1 MNFRLALAL
10 ILPMGLAACGDT
22 DFAMPW
28 DRPEPAAPEAPAG
41 PPPLRAPQVSPLQV
55 PIEIEGGEKAAV
67 ATAERTTLDTT
78 AFVARGNEPFWTV
91 EIAGNTA
98 RYITPETP
106 NGRNVQVQ
114 RIVYANGVEYV
125 GELGGRSFTV
135 NIRPQECADT
145 MSGERFPMTARLRT
159 GSQGGAGCARPAT
172 AAAQ

>member
-28 DRPEPAAPEAPAG
+28 DRPEPPAPEAPAG
-41 PPPLRAPQVSPLQV
+41 PPALRAPEVSPLSV
-55 PIEIEGGEKAAV
+55 PIEIEGGEKTAV

-91 EIAGNTA
+91 EVSGNTA
-98 RYITPETP
+98 RYITPD
-106 NGRNVQVQ
+106 NQSGRNIPVQ

-125 GELGGRSFTV
+125 GELNGRAFTL
-135 NIRPQECADT
+135 NIRAQDCADT
-145 MSGERFPMTARLRT
+145 MSGEKFPMTARLRA
-159 GSQGGAGCARPAT
+159 GSQSGAGCASPAT
-172 AAAQ
+172 AQ